1 MFGSLAFR
9 LVFVLFLSRC
19 LYLSANYLKY
29 DIPVV
34 SPHHVQH
41 EFSVVEK
48 IVFLISLRAFVAMR
62 LYRANIPMF

>member
-1 MFGSLAFR
+1 MFGSLGFR
-9 LVFVLFLSRC
+9 IVFVLFLSRC

-29 DIPVV
+29 DMPVV

-48 IVFLISLRAFVAMR
+48 YFSSSL
-62 LYRANIPMF
+62 LESLLP